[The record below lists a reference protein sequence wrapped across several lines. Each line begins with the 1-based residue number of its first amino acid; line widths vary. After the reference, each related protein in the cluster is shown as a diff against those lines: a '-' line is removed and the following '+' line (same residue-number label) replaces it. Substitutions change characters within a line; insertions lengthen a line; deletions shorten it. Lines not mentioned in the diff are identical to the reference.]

1 MSNGCGLPEAE
12 SEALASLDCKL
23 RLIDDRVT
31 AVVRGYQTGLY
42 LCGSGGL
49 GKSYSVY
56 RQLQLLECDFRV
68 FNSRMSA
75 LGLFRA
81 LDKAPDAVHVLE
93 DMERIVNDRDAQGVL
108 RSALWSQGDRD
119 RLVTWTTSMGEQRV
133 TFRGGIIML
142 ANRPL
147 GDLPELRALASRIA
161 VHKLHV
167 SDLEMCGHMR
177 RIARQGWNRYQ
188 HKLEAAQCSEVCEY
202 LIAECRQA
210 SCSLDLRLL
219 DNACM
224 DYLLWEGGNSHLHW
238 KDLVTTRVQ
247 QAAAHFRHEVS
258 TLSREDRKAHE
269 RDLVRDILMETADPQ
284 QRERLWEQKTGK
296 RKSAFYTRKREVES
310 REFDV

>member
-1 MSNGCGLPEAE
+1 MSHDSGLSEPE
-12 SEALASLDCKL
+12 SEALTSLDCRL

-42 LCGSGGL
+42 LCGAGGL

-68 FNSRMSA
+68 FNSRMTA

-119 RLVTWTTSMGEQRV
+119 RVVTWTTSVGEQRV

-161 VHKLHV
+161 VHKLQV
-167 SDLEMCGHMR
+167 SDPEMCAQMR
-177 RIARQGWNRYQ
+177 RIAR
-188 HKLEAAQCSEVCEY
+188 
-202 LIAECRQA
+202 
-210 SCSLDLRLL
+210 
-219 DNACM
+219 
-224 DYLLWEGGNSHLHW
+224 
-238 KDLVTTRVQ
+238 
-247 QAAAHFRHEVS
+247 
-258 TLSREDRKAHE
+258 
-269 RDLVRDILMETADPQ
+269 
-284 QRERLWEQKTGK
+284 
-296 RKSAFYTRKREVES
+296 
-310 REFDV
+310 